1 MVTIF
6 LAQGFEEME
15 ALAPL
20 DLLRRAGIP
29 VQTAAVTD
37 SPLSADEKAAE
48 ATEFALSVIW
58 RQSR

>member
-37 SPLSADEKAAE
+37 SGLSADEKE
-48 ATEFALSVIW
+48 ADGGDRKPRSSLCL
-58 RQSR
+58 

>member
-29 VQTAAVTD
+29 VADGSCYRQPAVG
-37 SPLSADEKAAE
+37 
-48 ATEFALSVIW
+48 
-58 RQSR
+58 R

>member
-37 SPLSADEKAAE
+37 SPLSAMK
-48 ATEFALSVIW
+48 
-58 RQSR
+58 SRRSRLVVNRKPRSSLCL